1 MFLAAV
7 GLQTADWVI
16 VGLYFLMSISI
27 GIIMSKRAGKS
38 TGDFFLSG
46 RKLPWWIAGTSMVAT
61 TFAADTPLAVTELVA
76 QKGIAGNWLWWN
88 MVFGGILTVF
98 FFARLWRRSG
108 IMTDCE
114 FVAIRYSGPTA
125 KFLRGFR
132 AVYIGIFMN
141 MIVIGWVN
149 LAMVKILTVVFP
161 DLTFFGLKHVNII
174 CFEFGSHLLTVA
186 CLMLFVAIYSSL
198 SGLMGVSITDAFQFV
213 MAMTGC
219 IVLAVFAVKNDM
231 VGGLAGLREK
241 LPECVFR
248 FTPEI
253 QGASGSEADGATG
266 LLKMSI
272 TAFVA
277 YLGVQWWASWYPGAE
292 PGGGGYIA
300 QRMMSAKNEKHS
312 LFATLWFNVAH
323 FAVRPW
329 PWVIVALCSLVMF
342 PDLADADKGKGFVMV
357 MMEVLPAGLI
367 GLLLA
372 AFLAAYMSTI
382 ASQTVW
388 GTSYIINDLF
398 RPFIKPNADEKY
410 YVHVSRITTFVLMF
424 LGLLV
429 TSKLDT
435 ISGAWKFILACSG
448 GIGLV
453 LLLRWF
459 WWRIN
464 AWSEIAAMIAPYIIY
479 PYLHHKGIPY
489 EQSLIII
496 VAWSTT
502 IWLLVTYLTK
512 PADGKTLKEFYTKVH
527 PGGFG
532 WKAIARQLPDVESD
546 SGFLALFVNW
556 AAGCGLVLCILCGVG
571 KLLFGEPVLGFTLL
585 ILAAIC
591 AAVICVNLSKTGWKA
606 ERQSN
611 LSNEHNAKVQDGL

>member
-1 MFLAAV
+1 MVLER
-7 GLQTADWVI
+7 LDWLI
-16 VGLYFLMSISI
+16 IISYFLLSISI
-27 GIIMSKRAGKS
+27 GIIMARRAGKS

-76 QKGIAGNWLWWN
+76 QNGIAGNWLWWN

-114 FVAIRYSGPTA
+114 FVAIRYSGPAA

-132 AVYIGIFMN
+132 AVYIGIVMN

-149 LAMVKILTVVFP
+149 LAMVKILSVVFP
-161 DLTFFGLKHVNII
+161 DMTFFGIEQVSIPG
-174 CFEFGSHLLTVA
+174 FEFSAHLLAVA
-186 CLMLFVAIYSSL
+186 CLMLFVAVYSAL
-198 SGLMGVSITDAFQFV
+198 SGLMGVSITDSFQFV

-219 IVLAVFAVKNDM
+219 IVLAVFAVKSD
-231 VGGLAGLREK
+231 VIGGLSGLREK
-241 LPECVFR
+241 LPDYVFR
-248 FTPEI
+248 FMPEI
-253 QGASGSEADGATG
+253 QGQSDQQAAAGV
-266 LLKMSI
+266 LKMSI

-292 PGGGGYIA
+292 PGGGGYVA
-300 QRMMSAKNEKHS
+300 QRMMSAKDEKHS

-342 PDLADADKGKGFVMV
+342 PDLAAADKGKGFVLV
-357 MMEVLPAGLI
+357 MTAVLPAGLI

-398 RPFIKPNADEKY
+398 RPFIKPDADEKY
-410 YVHVSRITTFVLMF
+410 YVRVSRITTFVLMM

-429 TSKLDT
+429 TAKLDT

-464 AWSEIAAMIAPYIIY
+464 AWSEIAAMLAPYAIY
-479 PYLHHKGIPY
+479 PFLLHKGVSY
-489 EQSLIII
+489 EQSLMII
-496 VAWSTT
+496 VAFST
-502 IWLLVTYLTK
+502 IVWLAATYLTK
-512 PADGKTLKEFYTKVH
+512 PTDEQTLKTFYAKVH
-527 PGGFG
+527 PGGPG
-532 WKAIARQLPDVESD
+532 WKMIAAKMPDVKAD
-546 SGFLALFVNW
+546 SGYLLLFVNW
-556 AAGCGLVLCILCGVG
+556 AAGCGLVLCALFGVG
-571 KLLFGEPVLGFTLL
+571 KILFGQPVLGGALL
-585 ILAAIC
+585 CLAAIC
-591 AAVICVNLSKTGWKA
+591 TAVIYFNLLKSDWVEEATP
-606 ERQSN
+606 S
-611 LSNEHNAKVQDGL
+611 